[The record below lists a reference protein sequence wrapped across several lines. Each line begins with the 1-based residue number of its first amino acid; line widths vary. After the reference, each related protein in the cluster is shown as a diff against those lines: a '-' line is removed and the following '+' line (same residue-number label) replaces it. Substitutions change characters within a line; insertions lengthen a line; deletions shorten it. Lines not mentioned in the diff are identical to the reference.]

1 MANYN
6 ETRKMVEEMLQKE
19 QYAQQSSTIVSRTFQ
34 TDEDLLNQIGLSVQ
48 RR

>member
-1 MANYN
+1 MADYN
-6 ETRKMVEEMLQKE
+6 ETRKTVEEMLQRE
-19 QYAQQSSTIVSRTFQ
+19 QYAQQSSTIVSKAQQ